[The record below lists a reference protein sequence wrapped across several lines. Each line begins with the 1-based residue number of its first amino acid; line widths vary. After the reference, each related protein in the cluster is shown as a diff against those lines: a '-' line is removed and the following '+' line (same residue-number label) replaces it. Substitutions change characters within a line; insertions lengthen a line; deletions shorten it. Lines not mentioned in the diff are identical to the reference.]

1 MKAANILISNRGLL
15 QIADF
20 GLARHYEGQPPQP
33 GKGNGDAVRDYTSL
47 VVTRWYR
54 PPELLLTLKRYTPAI
69 DMWGVGCVFGE
80 MFERKPILEGKSDVD
95 QCVRI
100 FKLVGSPNDNNM
112 PGWSD
117 LPGCENRND
126 WDSQRGDIDTR
137 FGNKIGPNGLDL
149 LKQLL
154 RLDWRKRINAVDA
167 LQHDYFKTAPLP
179 ARPEDLPK
187 YDDSHELDS
196 RRRGHEKQRA
206 LPPAPAGG
214 TVGMGPD
221 EWTGS
226 GQMNGYGYDRERRAY
241 DRNRGPPASYAPRG
255 YDDRR
260 APPGGE
266 ARPPPAWRQD
276 RDRTGGDRVRALL
289 PPPTNGHHLPPRP
302 DIPPRSD
309 MPARGPPPPATGGGG
324 RVDTYI
330 PAYSSAQPND
340 RNDRAP
346 RDDYNRGRRGS
357 RENVSNAQH
366 AYRDPDAPR
375 YRDPDAPGAGRP
387 RDAYRDRD
395 YRRNDDGDYRR
406 DDARR
411 TRSRSPGYDYDYE
424 RERGGRQRREEDEAR
439 RERVRERERE
449 LYRQDRPR

>member
-20 GLARHYEGQPPQP
+20 GLARHYEGQTPLS
-33 GKGNGDAVRDYTSL
+33 GKGNGEAVRDYTSL

-80 MFERKPILEGKSDVD
+80 MFERKPILEGKTDVD

-100 FKLVGSPNDNNM
+100 FQLVGSPNDNNM

-117 LPGCENRND
+117 LPGCEGHRD
-126 WDSQRGDIDTR
+126 WDSQKGDIDKR
-137 FGNKIGPNGLDL
+137 FGKIGPEGLDL

-154 RLDWRKRINAVDA
+154 CLDWRRRINAVDA
-167 LQHDYFKTAPLP
+167 LQHEYFRTKPFP

-187 YDDSHELDS
+187 YEDSHELDS

-226 GQMNGYGYDRERRAY
+226 GQMNGYGYGERERRAY
-241 DRNRGPPASYAPRG
+241 DRNRGPPGGYALRA

-260 APPGGE
+260 PAPGGE
-266 ARPPPAWRQD
+266 ARPPPAWIQN
-276 RDRTGGDRVRALL
+276 RDRFPAGAPDRARAPL
-289 PPPTNGHHLPPRP
+289 PHPTNGHHLPSRP
-302 DIPPRSD
+302 DIPPRSEI
-309 MPARGPPPPATGGGG
+309 PARGPPPPAAAGG
-324 RVDTYI
+324 RGGVDTYI
-330 PAYSSAQPND
+330 PAYSSAHP
-340 RNDRAP
+340 NDRAP

-357 RENVSNAQH
+357 RESATNPQH
-366 AYRDPDAPR
+366 GYRDPDAAR
-375 YRDPDAPGAGRP
+375 YRDPDAPHRGGDP
-387 RDAYRDRD
+387 YRDRDRD
-395 YRRNDDGDYRR
+395 YRRDEQ
-406 DDARR
+406 RR
-411 TRSRSPGYDYDYE
+411 TRSRSPGYDHDYD
-424 RERGGRQRREEDEAR
+424 RDGGGRPRRDDDEAR

-449 LYRQDRPR
+449 MYRRDRPR